1 MKRFYP
7 FSHILRPRRCARRW
21 FSTPTPKID
30 WKKDYYKI
38 LDLQYPCSRR
48 QIQLAFIREAK
59 KWHPDKHAD
68 SCTETKFK
76 AVEKF
81 IILKEAYEVLRN
93 EQTKRQYDYYR
104 FPEETRKEERKN
116 NEQSFGVKMAVNTGV
131 RAVNYRKTRALDDEL
146 YDEDALERKIKELL
160 MGAMGVRDHPN
171 HGGIIKPSCGVG
183 DALKNLRE
191 GKEVEKVKI
200 RSDWTRVVQ
209 NDPMS
214 NRGFRTTNMEVQDMK
229 EKMRARNNK
238 PAYIPDEEDGE
249 TEIPDP
255 DKI

>member
-7 FSHILRPRRCARRW
+7 FSHILRPCARRW
-21 FSTPTPKID
+21 FSAPATPKID

-38 LDLQYPCSRR
+38 LDIKYPCSRR
-48 QIQLAFIREAK
+48 QIQLAFVREAK

-81 IILKEAYEVLRN
+81 INLKEAYEVLRN

-104 FPEETRKEERKN
+104 YPEEKKQEDKKN
-116 NEQSFGVKMAVNTGV
+116 NDKTFDTKMAVNTGI
-131 RAVNYRKTRALDDEL
+131 RAVNYRKTRSLDEEL

-191 GKEVEKVKI
+191 GKEVENVKL
-200 RSDWTRVVQ
+200 RSDFSRVVQ
-209 NDPMS
+209 NMDDP
-214 NRGFRTTNMEVQDMK
+214 NFRCGFRQTGMEVQDM
-229 EKMRARNNK
+229 EAKMQSRR
-238 PAYIPDEEDGE
+238 AYIPDEEDGE

-255 DKI
+255 DHI